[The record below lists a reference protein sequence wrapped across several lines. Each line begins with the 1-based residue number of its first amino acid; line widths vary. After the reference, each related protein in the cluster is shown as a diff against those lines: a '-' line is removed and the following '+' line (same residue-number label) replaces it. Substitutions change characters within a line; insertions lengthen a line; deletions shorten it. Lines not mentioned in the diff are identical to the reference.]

1 MQPFSRYNRAL
12 SRMVAKTPAHERN
25 QKIDAMVTQRLLDI
39 HPGDL
44 VRYASDLPVLLVI
57 SVTPKRIETKN
68 DAGQVITFNGVES
81 VVPGIRLHDPVTA
94 TDRLHKV
101 SV

>member
-12 SRMVAKTPAHERN
+12 SRMGANTSAHERS

-44 VRYASDLPVLLVI
+44 VRYASDWPVLRVI
-57 SVTPKRIETKN
+57 SVSPKRIETKN

-81 VVPGIRLHDPVTA
+81 VAPGIRLHDPVTVA
-94 TDRLHKV
+94 DRLHKV
-101 SV
+101 GG